1 MALEIIKIIFQ
12 IVVVAFFAVACIS
25 SFLFFLFAVIKNGR
39 LLEGDDDEVKEIEII
54 IEYVPKREKSEGEES
69 GESKNQSLPPAS

>member
-1 MALEIIKIIFQ
+1 MVTDILHAIFTFIASAVII
-12 IVVVAFFAVACIS
+12 IVFLFIN
-25 SFLFFLFAVIKNGR
+25 LFFLFAVIKNGR
-39 LLEGDDDEVKEIEII
+39 LLEEDDDEVKEIEII